1 MTNLSDDVETLEM
14 IAVVKEKPEKGFLL
28 KKTTISTVLGP
39 NEVLV
44 KVFRASFCGTDYHL
58 YLYDNWAKNRIN
70 LPLIVGHEFSG
81 EVIKIGA
88 NVKNVKTG
96 DLVSAETHIV

>member
-14 IAVVKEKPEKGFLL
+14 IAVVKAKPEKGFLL

-44 KVFRASFCGTDYHL
+44 KVLSISNKTLNTIFKESLLSLENPFNIEL
-58 YLYDNWAKNRIN
+58 NKNM
-70 LPLIVGHEFSG
+70 L
-81 EVIKIGA
+81 
-88 NVKNVKTG
+88 
-96 DLVSAETHIV
+96 D